1 MKKFAV
7 ILLIAFAIALVV
19 SSCNKKTCPAYGKS
33 DVEHAVHI
41 G

>member
-7 ILLIAFAIALVV
+7 TLLLAIVIILSA
-19 SSCNKKTCPAYGKS
+19 SSCNKKTCPAYSKA
-33 DVEHAVHI
+33 DVENNGHN

>member
-7 ILLIAFAIALVV
+7 VLLIAFAIALVV
-19 SSCNKKTCPAYGKS
+19 SSCNKKTCPAYKDQLS
-33 DVEHAVHI
+33 YTEHI